1 MKLEQDDNLLI
12 AAGQAVLRGE
22 TAENGPINASK
33 AAKFSRPL
41 AFLFA
46 IACGLA
52 VANVYFAPPLLDAIA
67 DSFGM
72 SHATSGLIVSISQ
85 VGYGI
90 GLLLIVP
97 LGDLID
103 RRRLIAGQ
111 SVLSAL
117 ALLAVCFAPTSFA
130 LLVAMASIGLL
141 AVVTQ
146 ALVAYA
152 AGLAKPYERGQVVG
166 IITSGIVLGILLART
181 IAGTMADLAG
191 WRSVYAVSAVLTLV
205 IAGLLFHFLPRN
217 EAKRAKIA
225 YLQLM
230 KSVFSLFVEEP
241 VLRIRAVIAMFIF
254 ADITMLLTPLVLPLG
269 APPFSLSHTQ
279 IGLFGL
285 AGAAGALA
293 ASKAGGW
300 ADRGHAQR
308 TTGIALAIMLLSWVP
323 IAFMQSSLWFL
334 IIGVVTID
342 FALQAVHVSNQSLI
356 YRVRPEAQS
365 RLTAGYMI
373 FYSIGSAAGSLGST
387 LIYAYAG
394 WAGVSLAGAGISLL
408 ALIFWVMTRHLTPS
422 DAINR
427 QG

>member
-1 MKLEQDDNLLI
+1 
-12 AAGQAVLRGE
+12 
-22 TAENGPINASK
+22 
-33 AAKFSRPL
+33 
-41 AFLFA
+41 
-46 IACGLA
+46 
-52 VANVYFAPPLLDAIA
+52 
-67 DSFGM
+67 
-72 SHATSGLIVSISQ
+72 SGLIVSISQ

-152 AGLAKPYERGQVVG
+152 AGLAKPHERGQVVG

-225 YLQLM
+225 YPQLI
-230 KSVFSLFVEEP
+230 KSVFLLFVEEP
-241 VLRIRAVIAMFIF
+241 VLRIRAIIAMFIF

-293 ASKAGGW
+293 ASRAGGW

-308 TTGIALAIMLLSWVP
+308 TTGIALTIMLLSWVP

-373 FYSIGSAAGSLGST
+373 FYSIGSAAGSFGST

-408 ALIFWVMTRHLTPS
+408 ALVFWAATRHLTPS
-422 DAINR
+422 GAALHH
-427 QG
+427 G